1 MEQNT
6 QALPAHVEEIVRA
19 IERLHADHRRQAT
32 RLERAFERTTAL
44 LGRPAFLGVLT
55 LLVLL
60 WVGVNLA
67 LPRIGM
73 AALDVPPF
81 PWLEGALTLM
91 ALYMAAL
98 ILTTQRRADQ
108 FASHREQMTLQ
119 LAILSEQKI
128 AKIIALVE
136 ELRRDSPE
144 IRDRIDSEAQ
154 AMATHTNPEAVSQA
168 IKEGGLARDQENSI
182 RRTPNGPGTKS

>member
-1 MEQNT
+1 MEENKQT
-6 QALPAHVEEIVRA
+6 LPAHVEETVRA
-19 IERLHADHRRQAT
+19 VERLHADHRRQAT
-32 RLERAFERTTAL
+32 NLERWFERGTAL
-44 LGRPAFLGVLT
+44 LGRPAFLGVVT

-60 WVGVNLA
+60 WTGGNLLLLRSGV
-67 LPRIGM
+67 P
-73 AALDVPPF
+73 ALDAPPF

-108 FASHREQMTLQ
+108 LADHREQLTLQ
-119 LAILSEQKI
+119 LAILSEQKV
-128 AKIIALVE
+128 AKLIALVE

-154 AMATHTNPEAVSQA
+154 AMATHANPEAVSQA
-168 IKEGGLARDQENSI
+168 IKETQPAERQTDA
-182 RRTPNGPGTKS
+182 

>member
-1 MEQNT
+1 
-6 QALPAHVEEIVRA
+6 
-19 IERLHADHRRQAT
+19 
-32 RLERAFERTTAL
+32 
-44 LGRPAFLGVLT
+44 
-55 LLVLL
+55 
-60 WVGVNLA
+60 
-67 LPRIGM
+67 
-73 AALDVPPF
+73 
-81 PWLEGALTLM
+81 M

-119 LAILSEQKI
+119 LAILSEQKA

-154 AMATHTNPEAVSQA
+154 AMATHTSPETVSQA
-168 IKEGGLARDQENSI
+168 IREGDLARDQGNSI